1 MKLAL
6 IQINPR
12 IGDFRHNTD
21 LIIKRCRQAAEL
33 GCELA
38 VLPELAACGY
48 PPEDLLERP
57 PFLAAHERAMARLLA
72 EIRGIGV
79 LCGTLLPNPAAG
91 KPLHNAALLFADGEI
106 LATAGKRL
114 LPNYDVFDESR
125 YFEPGPP
132 GEIHTFRG
140 RRLAITICEDVW
152 NHLALPPSRP
162 VAVDDP
168 LTRQTA
174 GPAEQSRR
182 PYHHDPVAELLG
194 PSEEATGTTS
204 PPADL
209 LLNIAAS
216 PFESGKT
223 ARREQIFQAIC
234 RRYRIPLVFVNQVGG
249 QDSLIFAGDSLVVG
263 ADGQVAC
270 RATRFREDLQIF
282 SLPQTGPG
290 GENGDG
296 ATTPVAAPATANT
309 MAPNHGACQETAAT
323 DSGDRRE
330 NIAGGQT
337 TTIIEPGDAGAALPG
352 ADHDPEAAEIM
363 AALVLGTGDFVR
375 KCGFSKVILGLSG
388 GLDSALTA
396 VIAARA
402 LGGAKVLGLALP
414 SAYSAA
420 ASQEDA
426 RALAANLGLGYAVL
440 PIDQVLAAYRP
451 ALAPLTGNEPLPGLV
466 EQNLQARIRGNLLM
480 AESNRS
486 GRLLLSTGNK
496 SELAVGY
503 CTLYGDMCGALAV
516 LADVPKTM
524 VYRLAALVN
533 REQEI
538 IPRRTI
544 ERPPSA
550 ELAPDQRDDDDLPPY
565 EVLDPILQAYL
576 EEQRSAA
583 QIIALGFPEPVVSDV
598 IQRIHRNEHK
608 RHQAPPGLKVSAK
621 AFGTGRRYPLTA
633 RYDHLA
639 RNR

>member
-12 IGDFRHNTD
+12 IGDFRHNTEV
-21 LIIKRCRQAAEL
+21 IIDRCRRAANL

-38 VLPELAACGY
+38 VLPELAISGY

-57 PFLAAHERAMARLLA
+57 DFLAHHQRALERLLK

-79 LCGTLLPNPAAG
+79 LCGAIIPNPAPTG

-106 LATAGKRL
+106 LATTTKRL
-114 LPNYDVFDESR
+114 LPTYDVFGESR

-132 GEIHTFRG
+132 GKIIEFQG
-140 RRLAITICEDVW
+140 LRLAITICEDVW
-152 NHLALPPSRP
+152 NHVIFTPH
-162 VAVDDP
+162 
-168 LTRQTA
+168 
-174 GPAEQSRR
+174 R

-194 PSEEATGTTS
+194 PPAARSGNTPA
-204 PPADL
+204 PADL
-209 LLNIAAS
+209 LVNIAAS

-223 ARREQIFQAIC
+223 ARREQIFQTIS
-234 RRYRIPLVFVNQVGG
+234 RRYQIPLVFVNQVGG
-249 QDSLIFAGDSLVVG
+249 QDSLIFDGDSL
-263 ADGQVAC
+263 AYNTDGRVIC
-270 RATRFREDLQIF
+270 RAARFQEDLTVF
-282 SLPQTGPG
+282 ALPQASGPG
-290 GENGDG
+290 E
-296 ATTPVAAPATANT
+296 
-309 MAPNHGACQETAAT
+309 ETAP
-323 DSGDRRE
+323 S
-330 NIAGGQT
+330 
-337 TTIIEPGDAGAALPG
+337 AGANLPG
-352 ADHDPEAAEIM
+352 ADHDLEAAEIL

-375 KCGFSKVILGLSG
+375 KCGFSQTILGLSG

-396 VIAARA
+396 VIAAQA
-402 LGGAKVLGLALP
+402 LGPAKVLGLALP
-414 SAYSAA
+414 SAYSAP

-426 RALAANLGLGYAVL
+426 RALAANLGLAYEVL

-451 ALAPLTGNEPLPGLV
+451 ALAPLLGDQSWPGLV

-486 GRLLLSTGNK
+486 GRLLLNTGNK

-524 VYRLAALVN
+524 VYRLAKLVN
-533 REQEI
+533 REEEI

-550 ELAPDQRDDDDLPPY
+550 ELAPGQRDDDELPPY

-576 EEQRSAA
+576 EEQLEAA
-583 QIIALGFPEPVVSDV
+583 AIIQRGYPATVVNEV
-598 IQRIHRNEHK
+598 IERIHRNEHK
-608 RHQAPPGLKVSAK
+608 RRQAPPGLKISGK
-621 AFGTGRRYPLTA
+621 AFGAGRLYPLTA
-633 RYDHLA
+633 NYQPS
-639 RNR
+639 